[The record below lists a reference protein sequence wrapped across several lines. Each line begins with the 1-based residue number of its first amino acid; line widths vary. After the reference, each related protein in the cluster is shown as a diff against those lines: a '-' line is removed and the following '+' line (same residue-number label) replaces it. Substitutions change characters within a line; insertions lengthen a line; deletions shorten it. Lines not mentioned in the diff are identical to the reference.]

1 MLLTF
6 HSPTNPLVA
15 ALRAAGREVVCVEDF
30 RDAHERLQGCSAY
43 YGNLFTELR
52 FPAAFLR
59 LRAALRRR
67 GIPYVFWNRDAPW
80 NVGMTRPRQWLLR
93 MLKPVDLYLT
103 HSMQRA
109 EWFSRN
115 EAVYF
120 PNAARPEYCS
130 HTDLPALR
138 DPASYHHD
146 VCFVGTLGNAKR
158 RACRER
164 LAFLGAL
171 QDRMKARAETLRLC
185 IVDTVARQAGVDE
198 QLALIRGSKINLN
211 YGAMCDLPDN
221 PSWGLPERAFGIPAA
236 GGFLLTDWRR
246 TIPETFAEG
255 SCDFFRDAEDC
266 ANKIAHYLRRFDEL
280 RTRAESLHRQVLDQ
294 HTYGVRASRLLEL
307 LGPQSRPPA
316 V

>member
-6 HSPTNPLVA
+6 HSPNNPLVV
-15 ALRAAGREVVCVEDF
+15 ALRAAGSEVVCVDDF
-30 RDAHERLQGCSAY
+30 RAARGQLDGCSAY
-43 YGNLFTELR
+43 YGNLFTEIK

-59 LRAALRRR
+59 LLGALRRR

-80 NVGMTRPRQWLLR
+80 NVGMKRRRQWLLR
-93 MLKPVDLYLT
+93 LLKPADLYLA
-103 HSMQRA
+103 HSLQSA
-109 EWFSRN
+109 QWFSRN

-120 PNAARPEYCS
+120 PNAARPEYCAG
-130 HTDLPALR
+130 TDLPSLR
-138 DPASYHHD
+138 DPASYRHD
-146 VCFVGTLGNAKR
+146 VCFVGALGNANR

-171 QDRMKARAETLRLC
+171 QDKLRARGEALRVC
-185 IVDTVARQAGVDE
+185 IVDTVARQVGVDE

-211 YGAMCDLPDN
+211 YGAMCDLPGN

-246 TIPETFAEG
+246 SIPQTFAEG
-255 SCDFFRDAEDC
+255 SCDFFRDADGC
-266 ANKIAHYLRRFDEL
+266 AQKIAHYVRRFDEL
-280 RTRAESLHRQVLDQ
+280 RARAESLHRQVLEQ
-294 HTYGVRASRLLEL
+294 HTYGVRARRLLEL
-307 LGPQSRPPA
+307 LGPRARRPA

>member
-1 MLLTF
+1 LLLTF

-30 RDAHERLQGCSAY
+30 RAARERLQGCSAY
-43 YGNLFTELR
+43 YGNLFTELK

-59 LRAALRRR
+59 LLAAMRGR

-103 HSMQRA
+103 HSAQSA
-109 EWFSRN
+109 QWFSR
-115 EAVYF
+115 AKPVYF
-120 PNAARPEYCS
+120 PNAARPEYYAD
-130 HTDLPALR
+130 TDLPALR
-138 DPASYHHD
+138 DSASYQHD

-171 QDRMKARAETLRLC
+171 QDKLRAQGETPRVC
-185 IVDTVARQAGVDE
+185 IVDTVARQVGIDE

-211 YGAMCDLPDN
+211 YGAMCDLPGN

-246 TIPETFAEG
+246 AIPETFAEG
-255 SCDFFRDAEDC
+255 SCDFFRDAQDC
-266 ANKIAHYLRRFDEL
+266 ANKIAHYLRRFDAL
-280 RTRAESLHRQVLDQ
+280 RTRAEDLHRQVLDQ
-294 HTYGVRASRLLEL
+294 HTYDVRARRLLEL

-316 V
+316 A